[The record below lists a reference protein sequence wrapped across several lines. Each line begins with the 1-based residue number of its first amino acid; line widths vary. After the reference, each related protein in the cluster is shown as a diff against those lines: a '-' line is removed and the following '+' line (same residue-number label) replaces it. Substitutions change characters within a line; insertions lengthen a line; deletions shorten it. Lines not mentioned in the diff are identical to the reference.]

1 MLTAFD
7 TGDGPLVGT
16 NLPSAE
22 TDYFTCPLSWDP
34 PFANIIMPK
43 LAHLSTYWLLG
54 VTEHLTGRT
63 LKDAGAEG
71 RGRDEVAGGTHTQLQ
86 AIGSGPPGGHLG
98 VMTHS
103 DLPLPPIQSSQV
115 LRRELLSTLHGR
127 GTAWSCRWQSWQ
139 SWNTVHPLQ
148 PDPFPESYS
157 LRKKIKAS
165 SLRDLSQ
172 GHIHASVIPLLPP
185 LLLPSFVQVFIPRS
199 MGMSVWLLISIIFLA
214 IGIFQNI
221 SNTFLKVD
229 SIHIV
234 QGCQVRGLVT
244 GALSWDRFWD
254 QVQVLWERVQRLV
267 PKHSGELQY
276 KHFNSLKCNHWALY
290 KFKERKKC

>member
-86 AIGSGPPGGHLG
+86 AIGSGPPGRPSWGDDSFWPAIA
-98 VMTHS
+98 THS
-103 DLPLPPIQSSQV
+103 VFTSTQERTALHTSRTRNSMELQV
-115 LRRELLSTLHGR
+115 AKLAELKHCAPS
-127 GTAWSCRWQSWQ
+127 TAWPFSWVILLEKENQSLFPQGPEPGTHSCISHSSPPSSALAQLRTS
-139 SWNTVHPLQ
+139 VHPQ
-148 PDPFPESYS
+148 KYGDVS
-157 LRKKIKAS
+157 LTP
-165 SLRDLSQ
+165 
-172 GHIHASVIPLLPP
+172 H
-185 LLLPSFVQVFIPRS
+185 
-199 MGMSVWLLISIIFLA
+199 
-214 IGIFQNI
+214 
-221 SNTFLKVD
+221 
-229 SIHIV
+229 
-234 QGCQVRGLVT
+234 
-244 GALSWDRFWD
+244 
-254 QVQVLWERVQRLV
+254 
-267 PKHSGELQY
+267 
-276 KHFNSLKCNHWALY
+276 
-290 KFKERKKC
+290 